1 MRIHFLNC
9 GVDRP
14 VGGAAFGFSKGP
26 LERIVCAAQLI
37 ETDRGLVL
45 VGTGYGVQDVAAP
58 ERLPA
63 SFRARQDAG
72 ALKPPGAPAFS

>member
-9 GVDRP
+9 GADRP

-45 VGTGYGVQDVAAP
+45 VRNRRP
-58 ERLPA
+58 EGPLAGRRPGEP
-63 SFRARQDAG
+63 RALRAT
-72 ALKPPGAPAFS
+72 PCEIMW